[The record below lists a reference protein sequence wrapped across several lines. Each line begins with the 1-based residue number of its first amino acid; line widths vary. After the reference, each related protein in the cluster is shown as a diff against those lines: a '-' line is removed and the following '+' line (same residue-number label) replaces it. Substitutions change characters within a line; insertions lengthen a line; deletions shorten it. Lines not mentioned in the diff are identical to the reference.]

1 MTENTQPNTAD
12 SVDKTTVKLER
23 AMGALNITLGVV
35 LFVDGVV
42 LAFVA
47 FCCLLMSFSL
57 FFMAAIPAFL
67 VIGLLCIM
75 TFGAAIANLVTG
87 VGTVFSSK
95 KQNKILRLFPIIT
108 IAADVAVIPANIIA
122 LVCGSYLLYTEVNY
136 ISILVFIVAALAILL
151 AVVSLVLSIVRLVKR
166 NKQLRDGITIGE

>member
-1 MTENTQPNTAD
+1 MTENTQPNTSD
-12 SVDKTTVKLER
+12 SVDQTTVKLER

-57 FFMAAIPAFL
+57 FFMAAVPAFL

-95 KQNKILRLFPIIT
+95 KQSNKILRLFPIIT

-166 NKQLRDGITIGE
+166 KKSVAQ